1 MKKIMIFLICICQ
14 IIIVQ
19 AQEWMAM
26 QRPLTEAKKSEEFI
40 LIPNT
45 VASSPEFLGLV
56 QEMNNTYSTELR
68 KSPSERNLSA
78 VDRIWQRIVGK
89 SIGGMSF
96 SKVFAFDNGRAMV
109 RRTDASKK
117 NYFGFVDGQGNVVV
131 PLEYTSLR
139 NDGRE
144 SVYSKI
150 SGRFSKQGYIKAQ
163 KSVNGKSLYGIIDRN
178 GNVVI
183 DFASK
188 KRMKIAIVPFDEG
201 SQTDPI
207 SGMFAKV
214 VDKYMA
220 NETKWDE
227 KYQAASDTISSMETE
242 LNSLR
247 KFKADTENAAANQE
261 KEKVFAQFEDLVGV
275 EAFDALRDNIEK
287 YSIDELEEKCYAIR
301 GRNGSRAKF
310 SYEQKTPKLA
320 VEKHGTAP
328 EPYGGVF
335 AEYGIVSHNQH
346 N

>member
-131 PLEYTSLR
+131 PLEYTSL
-139 NDGRE
+139 
-144 SVYSKI
+144 
-150 SGRFSKQGYIKAQ
+150 
-163 KSVNGKSLYGIIDRN
+163 
-178 GNVVI
+178 
-183 DFASK
+183 
-188 KRMKIAIVPFDEG
+188 
-201 SQTDPI
+201 
-207 SGMFAKV
+207 
-214 VDKYMA
+214 
-220 NETKWDE
+220 
-227 KYQAASDTISSMETE
+227 
-242 LNSLR
+242 
-247 KFKADTENAAANQE
+247 
-261 KEKVFAQFEDLVGV
+261 
-275 EAFDALRDNIEK
+275 
-287 YSIDELEEKCYAIR
+287 
-301 GRNGSRAKF
+301 
-310 SYEQKTPKLA
+310 
-320 VEKHGTAP
+320 
-328 EPYGGVF
+328 
-335 AEYGIVSHNQH
+335 
-346 N
+346 

>member
-26 QRPLTEAKKSEEFI
+26 QRPLTEAKKSEVFI

-68 KSPSERNLSA
+68 KSPSERNLST

-183 DFASK
+183 DFAYTK
-188 KRMKIAIVPFDEG
+188 MKYEHNQGDFALVCKNNLWGAIKMNGTSLAECKYKDIWFYTLSTDNNIRYIACEMPDGKYGIINMEGKTVVPFQYLG
-201 SQTDPI
+201 LS
-207 SGMFAKV
+207 
-214 VDKYMA
+214 
-220 NETKWDE
+220 
-227 KYQAASDTISSMETE
+227 
-242 LNSLR
+242 
-247 KFKADTENAAANQE
+247 
-261 KEKVFAQFEDLVGV
+261 
-275 EAFDALRDNIEK
+275 
-287 YSIDELEEKCYAIR
+287 EEKGMIVLGHWVNGIKYYATY
-301 GRNGSRAKF
+301 NPKTWALVSDEPAK
-310 SYEQKTPKLA
+310 
-320 VEKHGTAP
+320 
-328 EPYGGVF
+328 
-335 AEYGIVSHNQH
+335 
-346 N
+346 